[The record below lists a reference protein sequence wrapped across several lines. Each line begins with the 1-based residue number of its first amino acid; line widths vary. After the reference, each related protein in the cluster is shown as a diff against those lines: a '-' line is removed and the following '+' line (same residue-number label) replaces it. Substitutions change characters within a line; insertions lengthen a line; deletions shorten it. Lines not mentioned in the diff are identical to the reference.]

1 MQSFRNIKIT
11 TFLLFSG
18 VGLAYLLA
26 TLFVGNQLLLPTS
39 FNIQR
44 ILQLPFMI
52 VSLGWFTVTLMEPLA
67 TKEKKHTIAVAGIF
81 IIVAILLAGVLYLH
95 FSQ

>member
-1 MQSFRNIKIT
+1 MF
-11 TFLLFSG
+11 
-18 VGLAYLLA
+18 
-26 TLFVGNQLLLPTS
+26 LPTS

-52 VSLGWFTVTLMEPLA
+52 VSLGWFTMALMEPLA
-67 TKEKKHTIAVAGIF
+67 TEEKKHTITVAGIF
-81 IIVAILLAGVLYLH
+81 IIAAILLTGILYLH